1 MTSTKHAERAHALLS
16 ASSAHRWMACTPS
29 AVLESRIPDKGSSY
43 AAEGTLAHEFAEAY
57 LRGGGGLEPA
67 LALLRK
73 EPLYTRDMEEYA
85 QDYAAYVRGQV
96 TAADAQIDIETRL
109 DFSRYVPGGFGTGDC
124 AIVQDGVLTIVDFKY
139 GKGVRVSAEKNP
151 QMMLYAL
158 GAIEAYDFAFEFDRV
173 RMCIYQPRID
183 NVSEWELSC
192 EKLEKWAAETLAPKA
207 KLAAKGEGTFQPG
220 DHCQF
225 CKLRDRCKVLA
236 AYCLD
241 AASRDFEDE
250 SGTLSA
256 AMLDPWDWNRVLDRI
271 DIVEKWVKTIKEAA
285 LKRLLDDPEAIPG
298 YKVVEGRS
306 NRTYRDPAEVET
318 ALAEAGY
325 DPEAVHKPRELLGI
339 TEMTK
344 VLGKKQFGD
353 ILGPLIVKPQGKP
366 TIAPETDKRPAF
378 APANPELDFENEEEN
393 KESA

>member
-1 MTSTKHAERAHALLS
+1 MTAPNHAERAHALLS

-29 AVLESRIPDKGSSY
+29 ALLESRIPDKGSSY

-57 LRGGGGLEPA
+57 LRGGDLEAA

-158 GAIEAYDFAFEFDRV
+158 GAIEAYDFAFDFDRV

-183 NVSEWELSC
+183 NVSEWELSR

-225 CKLRDRCKVLA
+225 CKLRDQCKVLA

-250 SGTLSA
+250 SGALST
-256 AMLDPWDWNRVLDRI
+256 AMLDPWDWNRILDRA
-271 DIVEKWVKTIKEAA
+271 DIVEKWVRMIKEAA

-318 ALAEAGY
+318 ALANAGY
-325 DPEAVHKPRELLGI
+325 DPEAVHKPLELLGV
-339 TEMTK
+339 TEMSK

-353 ILGPLIVKPQGKP
+353 ILGPLVVKPQGKP
-366 TIAPETDKRPAF
+366 TIAPVTDKRPAF

>member
-16 ASSAHRWMACTPS
+16 ASSAHRWMVCTPS

-57 LRGGGGLEPA
+57 LRGGELEPA

-73 EPLYTRDMEEYA
+73 EPLYTQDMEEYA
-85 QDYAAYVRGQV
+85 KDYAAYVLGQV
-96 TAADAQIDIETRL
+96 TAADAQIDIEARL

-124 AIVQDGVLTIVDFKY
+124 AIAQDGVLTIVDFKY

-183 NVSEWELSC
+183 NVSEWELSR

-207 KLAAKGEGTFQPG
+207 KLAAKGEGTLQPG
-220 DHCQF
+220 NHCQF
-225 CKLRDRCKVLA
+225 CKLRDQCKVLA
-236 AYCLD
+236 AYCLN

-250 SGTLSA
+250 SGALST
-256 AMLDPWDWNRVLDRI
+256 AMLDPWDWNRILDRA
-271 DIVEKWVKTIKEAA
+271 DIVEKWVRMIKEAA

-318 ALAEAGY
+318 ALANAGY

-344 VLGKKQFGD
+344 ALGKKQFGD
-353 ILGPLIVKPQGKP
+353 ILGPLVVKPQGKP
-366 TIAPETDKRPAF
+366 TIAPVTDKRPAF